1 MGACCEKLI
10 GILTAITKTVKMQL
24 AVPFQKHKISS

>member
-1 MGACCEKLI
+1 MGACEELI

-24 AVPFQKHKISS
+24 AVPIQKHKIIS